1 PFLLAGAPSEL
12 ADCPIRA
19 PHRVTFAR
27 LPEESGA
34 ELVRQLGK
42 VLGLCNES
50 QLQEDLPNLK
60 GFVANPDLTIFSR
73 EGPLIAALLEAT
85 YGPDFR
91 DRLHKE
97 YQLLGGKSAHAQA
110 IYRYA
115 CYLHA
120 VGL

>member
-1 PFLLAGAPSEL
+1 MTAELTPGFAPQGVRLAASLSGEPLPCPFLLAGAPSEL

-34 ELVRQLGK
+34 ELVRQLGE

-73 EGPLIAALLEAT
+73 E
-85 YGPDFR
+85 
-91 DRLHKE
+91 
-97 YQLLGGKSAHAQA
+97 
-110 IYRYA
+110 
-115 CYLHA
+115 
-120 VGL
+120 